1 MRHET
6 LTAKRMALIG
16 LRNDGTISDELLHH
30 LEHEL
35 DVEAL
40 RLGLGERR
48 TKTRSLEPTSVRS
61 HMRHCPLAVLP
72 LALHNLPNYRRIS
85 AVKN

>member
-1 MRHET
+1 
-6 LTAKRMALIG
+6 MALIN
-16 LRNDGTISDELLHH
+16 LRNDGTISDELLHR

-48 TKTRSLEPTSVRS
+48 ATT
-61 HMRHCPLAVLP
+61 
-72 LALHNLPNYRRIS
+72 
-85 AVKN
+85 